1 VTGGLQLWISMA
13 ILYVVWGSTYLAIKI
28 AIKTLPPF
36 LMASAR
42 FLVAGAVLFAITL
55 RSSRREGTQLGLPQW
70 RASAIVGAAL
80 LFGGNGGVVWAEG
93 RIDSGVAALVIA
105 TVPLWMAI
113 VDRIVTGE
121 RLPRASVAGLVLGFA
136 GLALLVG
143 RPGGHVDSL
152 GVAVALGASLSWAA
166 GSVYAR
172 RASLPRQPLLA
183 AGMEMLCG
191 GAVLLLVGVAGG
203 ELSNVHLD
211 AISLGSAMALLYLI
225 VIGSL
230 VAFSAYAW
238 LLSHAKLSLIST
250 YAYVNPVVAVFLGW
264 AVLSEPITGRTI
276 LASAVI
282 VAAVALIVASR
293 TVPRRLSLPTD
304 TGPCEP
310 GVEVRPQE
318 ARRAP

>member
-1 VTGGLQLWISMA
+1 MA

-55 RSSRREGTQLGLPQW
+55 RSSRREGTRLGLRQW
-70 RASAIVGAAL
+70 RASAIVGTAL

-143 RPGGHVDSL
+143 RPGGQIDPL
-152 GVAVALGASLSWAA
+152 GVAVVLGASLSWAA

-172 RASLPRQPLLA
+172 RAPLPSQPLLA

-191 GAVLLLVGVAGG
+191 GAVLLLVGLVGG
-203 ELSNVHLD
+203 EVSNVHLD
-211 AISLGSAMALLYLI
+211 AISLSSAMALLYLI
-225 VIGSL
+225 VVGSL

-264 AVLSEPITGRTI
+264 AILSERITGRTI

-310 GVEVRPQE
+310 GGGEVRPQE
-318 ARRAP
+318 VREVREAP